1 MVLLKNLVWPN
12 LLMLKKLRN
21 GKKKWSVLKKD
32 SVLVPILN
40 IVFLV
45 NSIVTLVQKVSL
57 KKNKV
62 S

>member
-45 NSIVTLVQKVSL
+45 NSIVTLAQKVSL